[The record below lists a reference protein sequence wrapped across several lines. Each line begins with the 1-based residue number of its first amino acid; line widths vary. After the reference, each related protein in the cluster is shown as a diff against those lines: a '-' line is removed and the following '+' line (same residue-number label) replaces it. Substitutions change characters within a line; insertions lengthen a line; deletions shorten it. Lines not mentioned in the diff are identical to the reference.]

1 MTTARTLA
9 LPRLVP
15 SLSILAGAL
24 LAVYVALM
32 VTTILF
38 AALQTDLAQQ
48 VQDKRMQVAKLET
61 RYYDDVASLDDTN
74 PQSLGF
80 VTPDSVQYVTAVAPQ
95 NLTFAR

>member
-1 MTTARTLA
+1 MTTARALA

-15 SLSILAGAL
+15 AFSILAGVL
-24 LAVYVALM
+24 VAVYVALM
-32 VTTILF
+32 VATILF

-61 RYYDDVASLDDTN
+61 RYYDAVAALDDTN
-74 PQSLGF
+74 PQSLGY
-80 VTPDSVQYVTAVAPQ
+80 VTPGSVEYVTAVAPQ